1 MDKPEYKNVLEAL
14 NSLISEKPKAGDKQA
29 YEAAYES
36 VQTYL
41 EVLNLMLLVRL
52 TTAEYNTPHICSS
65 IMTTSM
71 HVAEI
76 GLGVRTD
83 QAQSHSCSWHQRKGM
98 LQHYFDCHTAL
109 EGTPTVMSG
118 AMTGINMR
126 NGRKHAAA
134 VRLQDWI
141 VHIATSGGCQ
151 RTHTLARVSLLLSF
165 PESSSCIA
173 VPNLSAVTLL
183 GTAVTLCRDS
193 EHIGHHTGIDL
204 QAAYSNT
211 DVHQALLV
219 VFQQPERVC

>member
-1 MDKPEYKNVLEAL
+1 MLQRLDLV
-14 NSLISEKPKAGDKQA
+14 SE
-29 YEAAYES
+29 
-36 VQTYL
+36 
-41 EVLNLMLLVRL
+41 L
-52 TTAEYNTPHICSS
+52 TKLKVI
-65 IMTTSM
+65 
-71 HVAEI
+71 HVA
-76 GLGVRTD
+76 GTKGKVC
-83 QAQSHSCSWHQRKGM
+83 CSTT
-98 LQHYFDCHTAL
+98 LIAL
-109 EGTPTVMSG
+109 EGTPPMISG